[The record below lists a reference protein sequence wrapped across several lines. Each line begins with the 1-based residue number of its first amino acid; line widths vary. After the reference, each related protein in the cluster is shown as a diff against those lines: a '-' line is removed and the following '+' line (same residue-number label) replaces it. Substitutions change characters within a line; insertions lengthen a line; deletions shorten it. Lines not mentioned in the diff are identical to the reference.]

1 MDQHP
6 LTGCF
11 FFAIIYLSFVS
22 LPTTAV
28 MPFGRFSISGYRNLP
43 FQLRYKMT
51 IKVLVLKSGEDV
63 IADVQEMMS
72 SENQVMGYFLTK
84 PCVVKLQAKETNTDV
99 SVRMHPW
106 MPFAREKMIPL
117 TTDWVVTMV
126 TPVESIQE
134 MYEKQVLNDGKE
146 NDSTTDSDEQSET
159 DNSD

>member
-1 MDQHP
+1 
-6 LTGCF
+6 
-11 FFAIIYLSFVS
+11 
-22 LPTTAV
+22 
-28 MPFGRFSISGYRNLP
+28 
-43 FQLRYKMT
+43 MT

-72 SENQVMGYFLTK
+72 SSDQVIGYFLTK
-84 PCVVKLQAKETNTDV
+84 PCVVKIQASETNTDV

>member
-1 MDQHP
+1 
-6 LTGCF
+6 
-11 FFAIIYLSFVS
+11 
-22 LPTTAV
+22 
-28 MPFGRFSISGYRNLP
+28 
-43 FQLRYKMT
+43 MT

-72 SENQVMGYFLTK
+72 SSDQVIGYFLNK

-106 MPFAREKMIPL
+106 MPIARETMIPVSA
-117 TTDWVVTMV
+117 DWVVTMV
-126 TPVESIQE
+126 TPVEKIQE
-134 MYEKQVLNDGKE
+134 MYENQVLNDGKE

>member
-1 MDQHP
+1 
-6 LTGCF
+6 
-11 FFAIIYLSFVS
+11 
-22 LPTTAV
+22 
-28 MPFGRFSISGYRNLP
+28 
-43 FQLRYKMT
+43 MT

-72 SENQVMGYFLTK
+72 SSDQVIGYFLNK
-84 PCVVKLQAKETNTDV
+84 PCVVKLQTKDASSDV

-117 TTDWVVTMV
+117 STDWVVTMV